1 MEAFKYLSSTI
12 KFYNILYHVS
22 HTLNITEEIID
33 NFFFFCNVIALPLGI
48 S

>member
-22 HTLNITEEIID
+22 HTLNITEEIII
-33 NFFFFCNVIALPLGI
+33 FFCNVIALPLGI